1 MEVLGD
7 ENIANKVIERAKSS
21 MGNDLEEVDENTLQE
36 FCTYTINHFQFKRD
50 LQDYLREE
58 MEQIA
63 PNLTAILGEY
73 LGAKLITHA
82 GGLNNLSKLPSS
94 TI

>member
-1 MEVLGD
+1 MD
-7 ENIANKVIERAKSS
+7 
-21 MGNDLEEVDENTLQE
+21 
-36 FCTYTINHFQFKRD
+36 
-50 LQDYLREE
+50 
-58 MEQIA
+58 QIA

-82 GGLNNLSKLPSS
+82 GGLKNLSKLPSS